1 MEIDGICTKPNI
13 KDGTK
18 IATYLFHLLS
28 SNFIMKP
35 RNNISSNI
43 PDFKAI
49 IAEAIIIN
57 NVLPNEHSFTSSFAP
72 VIKKPTITTAGSKTA
87 RPIPQFLI
95 LNVIPK
101 SLSFKCRRFVV
112 YSRKSTNVRAK
123 QPSILKIIYNSL
135 HGNVIKEK
143 TKSNGRLPNKS
154 PARNSKKYTKIV
166 VIVFDVVN
174 LYVFFISC
182 KSPISIPLSSYRCL
196 QYITLSQHNLCK
208 NQKIGKY
215 VKKDIALFTIA
226 KYNSTIK
233 RHAE

>member
-1 MEIDGICTKPNI
+1 MQKHSTINRTHFCFYVGYGIRRENTNNIKQRLFMLFTLCRYAQSYAFISVIELPRIPAYHPKPNI

-112 YSRKSTNVRAK
+112 YSRKSTNVRTK
-123 QPSILKIIYNSL
+123 QPSILKTMYNSL

-143 TKSNGRLPNKS
+143 IKSNGRLPNKS
-154 PARNSKKYTKIV
+154 PAKNSKKYTK
-166 VIVFDVVN
+166 
-174 LYVFFISC
+174 S
-182 KSPISIPLSSYRCL
+182 
-196 QYITLSQHNLCK
+196 
-208 NQKIGKY
+208 
-215 VKKDIALFTIA
+215 
-226 KYNSTIK
+226 
-233 RHAE
+233 